1 METQDMG
8 KGINENTKYLY
19 VGTHLPKYLYVGTS
33 LAEARSE

>member
-1 METQDMG
+1 METQDMC
-8 KGINENTKYLY
+8 KEIKENTKYLC